1 MNTFGK
7 CHQLWFK
14 MGELEICE
22 VVYVGSMFICFNIV

>member
-14 MGELEICE
+14 TGELEICK
-22 VVYVGSMFICFNIV
+22 VVYVGSMF